1 MIHPLRKSE
10 AWALAGAT
18 TLAMSLSYIDRQ
30 TLAVL
35 APTITKALGI
45 SDVGYGW
52 LGAAFSF
59 AYLIGGPLAG
69 VWIDRVGARRGLLVA
84 LVIWSA
90 VGALQ
95 AAAPGLGALVA
106 IRLALGLAESPTFPG
121 GVQIVQRGLAQGDR
135 PRGMSLVFVGMS
147 FGGML
152 APPIAVGLGGWL
164 GWRAAFLGTAALTVV
179 WVPLWL
185 AVTSSARVRA
195 VLDDSSNTRARPSFL
210 ETAADPAVIRGLV
223 GLIAIV
229 PASAFAMTWE
239 AKFYVRT
246 FALTQKGV
254 ASYLVASAFAY
265 DAGAILFGDL
275 AARRERRR
283 GYDRSPPRGLLGCA
297 VLLAAT
303 GLAGL
308 VLAPEPHAALVCFI
322 ACNAGRGAVVT
333 LHNIDTLARVPSRAV
348 STASGVIASIQSL
361 GAIVTN
367 PVLGHVVENFGY
379 RPALAVLAAWTVPGT
394 IAWLLMPVR
403 SEAQP
408 VFEGSGVSAP

>member
-1 MIHPLRKSE
+1 MTHPLSKSE

-18 TLAMSLSYIDRQ
+18 VLAMSLSYIDRQ

-59 AYLIGGPLAG
+59 AYLVGGPAAG
-69 VWIDRVGARRGLLVA
+69 VWIDRVGARRGLLIA
-84 LVIWSA
+84 LVAWSVVA
-90 VGALQ
+90 ALQ
-95 AAAPGLGALVA
+95 AAAPGLGVLVA

-121 GVQIVQRGLAQGDR
+121 GVQIMQRGLAHSDR

-147 FGGML
+147 LGGML
-152 APPIAVGLGGWL
+152 APPIAIGLGGWF
-164 GWRAAFLGTAALTVV
+164 GWRAAFLGTAALTAA

-185 AVTSSARVRA
+185 AVTSSPRVRA
-195 VLDDSSNTRARPSFL
+195 ILDDSSNTEARPSFL
-210 ETAADPAVIRGLV
+210 ETASDPTVIRGLV
-223 GLIAIV
+223 GLLAIV
-229 PASAFAMTWE
+229 PASAFVMSWE

-246 FALTQKGV
+246 FALTQRGI
-254 ASYLVASAFAY
+254 ASYLIVSAFAY

-283 GYDRSPPRGLLGCA
+283 GHDRSPPRVLLGCA

-308 VLAPEPHAALVCFI
+308 VFAPEPHAALVCFI
-322 ACNAGRGAVVT
+322 ACNAGRGAVVS
-333 LHNIDTLARVPSRAV
+333 LHNIDTLARVPRRAV

-367 PVLGHVVENFGY
+367 PVLGHVVEGFGY
-379 RPALAVLAAWTVPGT
+379 RPALAVLAAWTMPCT

-403 SEAQP
+403 SDSPPAFD
-408 VFEGSGVSAP
+408 VASARP